1 MATKKKETEEIKDI
15 EQNQSDK
22 KTVKKTAKSKKT
34 DADVVITEIGGTI
47 GDIESQPFLEAIRQ
61 VAVEKGR
68 ENVVYIHVPL
78 IVQIPGSGE
87 LKSKPT
93 QHSVKELLS
102 LGIQPDVLVCRS
114 DVPIPEDMRKKI
126 ALFCNISEDCVIQNT
141 TADTL
146 YEVPLLLQKEGLDE
160 IVCRKLGLDR
170 PAADM
175 THWAA
180 MVSDIKNASREV
192 TIALVGKYVQ
202 LHDAYLSVEE
212 SLFHAGTACGAVVHI
227 RWVDSETVTAENA
240 AEAAYAGTVEVYPV
254 RDVPQ
259 LLAHLSGERLIETGL
274 RHGTVT
280 VLLDGLPLEITTYR
294 VDGGYSDH
302 RRPDSVT
309 FTRSLRADLL
319 RRDFTMNALAYNP
332 RAGLVDVCGGA
343 EDLARGVVRC
353 VGEPERRFREDGL
366 RILRALRFASVLGFT
381 IEPETAAAIHRC
393 AELLR
398 YLAAER
404 VLSELTKL
412 LCGQNA
418 GAVLREFSDVLAVPI
433 PELRPMFGFAQHNPH
448 HDRDVWQHTVAVVEH
463 IPPEPVLRWAA
474 LLHDVGK
481 PPCFSLADDG
491 VGHFYGHA
499 AKSTELADAILTRLR
514 MDTAG
519 RTRITQLI
527 RYHDLPIA
535 PEPKPIRRLMHKLGV
550 EPVRQLFALHIA
562 DTCGQSAI
570 CAGRVQTYQ
579 EAGRVLDALLA
590 ADACFSLRDL
600 AVNGSD
606 LLALGLRGRAV
617 GAALQ
622 ACLDAVMDE
631 RVANER
637 AALLAYAAENLHRF
651 ANS

>member
-1 MATKKKETEEIKDI
+1 
-15 EQNQSDK
+15 
-22 KTVKKTAKSKKT
+22 
-34 DADVVITEIGGTI
+34 
-47 GDIESQPFLEAIRQ
+47 
-61 VAVEKGR
+61 
-68 ENVVYIHVPL
+68 
-78 IVQIPGSGE
+78 
-87 LKSKPT
+87 
-93 QHSVKELLS
+93 
-102 LGIQPDVLVCRS
+102 
-114 DVPIPEDMRKKI
+114 
-126 ALFCNISEDCVIQNT
+126 
-141 TADTL
+141 
-146 YEVPLLLQKEGLDE
+146 
-160 IVCRKLGLDR
+160 
-170 PAADM
+170 
-175 THWAA
+175 
-180 MVSDIKNASREV
+180 
-192 TIALVGKYVQ
+192 
-202 LHDAYLSVEE
+202 
-212 SLFHAGTACGAVVHI
+212 
-227 RWVDSETVTAENA
+227 
-240 AEAAYAGTVEVYPV
+240 
-254 RDVPQ
+254 
-259 LLAHLSGERLIETGL
+259 
-274 RHGTVT
+274 
-280 VLLDGLPLEITTYR
+280 
-294 VDGGYSDH
+294 
-302 RRPDSVT
+302 
-309 FTRSLRADLL
+309 
-319 RRDFTMNALAYNP
+319 
-332 RAGLVDVCGGA
+332 
-343 EDLARGVVRC
+343 
-353 VGEPERRFREDGL
+353 
-366 RILRALRFASVLGFT
+366 
-381 IEPETAAAIHRC
+381 
-393 AELLR
+393 
-398 YLAAER
+398 
-404 VLSELTKL
+404 
-412 LCGQNA
+412 
-418 GAVLREFSDVLAVPI
+418 
-433 PELRPMFGFAQHNPH
+433 MFGFAQHNPH

-535 PEPKPIRRLMHKLGV
+535 PEAKPIRRLMHKLGV

-637 AALLAYAAENLHRF
+637 EALLAYAAENLHRF